1 MGGRDRL
8 GAAVV
13 ALLLIGTWEA
23 GVRLGNVPPYVLP
36 APSAVLRSFVHDFP
50 LLLHHAGATLGAF
63 GVGLSLGV
71 AAGVLLAGLSFYV
84 RPVGRAL
91 APFLVGSQMI
101 PVFAV
106 APLLV
111 LWFGYGIL
119 AKAAVAATISFF
131 PIAVNALD
139 GLRSVRP
146 ELLEF
151 FQALGAGEGKLLRLV
166 RLPAALPFLL
176 SGLRVG
182 GTLALVGATIGE
194 WVGAS
199 RGLGYLMI
207 RANAQL
213 RTDLVFAAILLL
225 TLLGLG
231 FFGSVGLLERALPP
245 RRSRLRTP

>member
-8 GAAVV
+8 AAGAF
-13 ALLLIGTWEA
+13 ALLLLGGWEA
-23 GVRLGNVPPYVLP
+23 GVRLGNIPPYLLP
-36 APSAVLRSFVHDFP
+36 APTAVLWALVRDFP
-50 LLLHHAGATLGAF
+50 LLAHHAGGTLAAF
-63 GVGLSLGV
+63 GVGLGLGV
-71 AAGVLLAGLSFYV
+71 GAGLALAGVSFYL

-91 APFLVGSQMI
+91 APFLVGSQMV

-119 AKAAVAATISFF
+119 PKAAVAATITFF
-131 PIAVNALD
+131 PVTVNVLD

-146 ELLEF
+146 EILEF
-151 FQALGAGEGKLLRLV
+151 FQSLGAGEGKLLRIV
-166 RLPAALPFLL
+166 RAPAAAPFFL

-213 RTDLVFAAILLL
+213 RMDLVFAAILLL
-225 TLLGLG
+225 TALGVAL
-231 FFGSVGLLERALPP
+231 FGGVTLLERALPP
-245 RRSRLRTP
+245 RRGRLGTP

>member
-1 MGGRDRL
+1 MGWRDRL
-8 GAAVV
+8 AAGAA
-13 ALLLIGTWEA
+13 ALLLIGIWEA
-23 GVRLGNVPPYVLP
+23 GVRLGSVPPYVLP
-36 APSAVLRSFVHDFP
+36 APSAVIASFIRDFP

-71 AAGVLLAGLSFYV
+71 AAGVLLAGVSFYV

-91 APFLVGSQMI
+91 APFLVGSQMV

-131 PIAVNALD
+131 PIAVNVLD

-151 FQALGAGEGKLLRLV
+151 FVALGAREGKLLRLV

-231 FFGSVGLLERALPP
+231 FFGGIGFLEQALPP
-245 RRSRLRTP
+245 RRGRLRPA